1 MSALYFIF
9 RRLIAWG
16 FLIIFTLVLWSIFA
30 DRDPPWVFGAATV
43 VIMVLTLIRS
53 VSHVNRVRLIVNR
66 TDAEALA
73 CRHRR
78 QIEVPFP
85 AGEAFDIVDG
95 AIRELPNVDSVE
107 SARDSLQVHARVKR
121 MDPYLRGKQAARAAF
136 GTSAGRRNL
145 VHATVTPIGN
155 TASLNIICEPEGGA
169 WLDWYQVDGGTNL
182 ENAEAITRAIT
193 RRVSEA
199 RKAEEQKVRET
210 ATEKELTVAKLSL
223 LHAQVEPHFLYNTL
237 ASAQLLTRSDP
248 VKADEML
255 GNLITYLRHSV
266 PRAEQSLSTL
276 GDEVERTRAY
286 LEILK
291 IRMGERLTVNVQV
304 PETLK
309 PVPLPP
315 MMLQTL
321 AENAIKHGLEMLP
334 GGGSVWLFA
343 RERDGRVSVT
353 VADDGAGFNEHS
365 AGTGIGLKNVRE
377 RLKLAYGDEASFSIV
392 ANFPR
397 GVAATIAVPAGGPSG
412 AAHA

>member
-1 MSALYFIF
+1 MPALYFIF
-9 RRLIAWG
+9 RRLFAWG
-16 FLIIFTLVLWSIFA
+16 LLIIFTLVLWNVFS
-30 DRDPPWVFGAATV
+30 DQDPPWIFGAATIA
-43 VIMVLTLIRS
+43 IMVVTLVRS
-53 VSHVNRVRLIVNR
+53 VSHVNRVRLIANR
-66 TDAEALA
+66 TDGEALA
-73 CRHRR
+73 SRHRR
-78 QIEVPFP
+78 QIELPFP
-85 AGEAFDIVDG
+85 ATEAFEIVDG

-121 MDPYLRGKQAARAAF
+121 LDPYLRGKHAARVTGSSGA
-136 GTSAGRRNL
+136 RRNL

-155 TASLNIICEPEGGA
+155 TSSLNVICEPEGGA
-169 WLDWYQVDGGTNL
+169 WLDWYMVDGGTNL
-182 ENAEAITRAIT
+182 ENIEAITRAIT

-199 RKAEEQKVRET
+199 RRAEEQKVRET
-210 ATEKELTVAKLSL
+210 ATEKELTAAKLSL

-237 ASAQLLTRSDP
+237 ATAQLLTRSEP
-248 VKADEML
+248 AKADEML

-304 PETLK
+304 PEALK

-334 GGGSVWLFA
+334 GGGSVWVFA
-343 RERDGRVSVT
+343 REREGRVSVT
-353 VADDGAGFNEHS
+353 VADDGAGFNENS
-365 AGTGIGLKNVRE
+365 TGTGIGLKNVRE
-377 RLKLAYGDEASFSIV
+377 RLKLAYGDGASFSIV

-412 AAHA
+412 AGHA